1 MERRNL
7 PMPKRWCIKSRKYV
21 RARRKAI
28 CNTRL
33 INWALLYHWIVL
45 ERLKTYLRL
54 RGNDMDFI
62 NQIMPSLVDFIAVV
76 VGVGLMYLGQYVKK
90 LYNKYVDDETKK
102 QVVNSTVQYV
112 EQVYKD
118 IHGEEK
124 LEKALE
130 RASELLKEKGIAVS
144 NTELETL
151 IESAVCG
158 FNDGFYKG

>member
-1 MERRNL
+1 
-7 PMPKRWCIKSRKYV
+7 
-21 RARRKAI
+21 
-28 CNTRL
+28 
-33 INWALLYHWIVL
+33 
-45 ERLKTYLRL
+45 
-54 RGNDMDFI
+54 MDFI

-76 VGVGLMYLGQYVKK
+76 VGCGLMYAGQYVKK

>member
-1 MERRNL
+1 
-7 PMPKRWCIKSRKYV
+7 
-21 RARRKAI
+21 
-28 CNTRL
+28 
-33 INWALLYHWIVL
+33 
-45 ERLKTYLRL
+45 
-54 RGNDMDFI
+54 MDFI

-76 VGVGLMYLGQYVKK
+76 VGVGLMYLGQCVKK

-112 EQVYKD
+112 EQVYQD

-130 RASELLKEKGIAVS
+130 RASKLLQEKGITIS

-158 FNDGFYKG
+158 FNDGFNKA